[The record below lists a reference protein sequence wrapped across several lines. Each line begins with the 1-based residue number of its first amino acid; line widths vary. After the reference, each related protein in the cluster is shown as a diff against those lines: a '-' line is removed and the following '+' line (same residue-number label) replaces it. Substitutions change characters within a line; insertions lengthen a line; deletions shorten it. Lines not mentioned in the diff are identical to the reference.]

1 MNEDQA
7 HYRTK
12 NATPQTIQAFKNHTC
27 SRASSAGYEPPT
39 PEIVGA
45 LIKMAGWSQTK
56 TARLVGVNYTIE
68 KGSPTVRRWKTTSGK
83 SETIPY
89 SAWRLL
95 LLAAGVVEISE
106 DLSAVGANKVAD

>member
-1 MNEDQA
+1 MSEDRAQ
-7 HYRTK
+7 YTTG
-12 NATPQTIQAFKNHTC
+12 NSIPQTIQAFRNRAC
-27 SRASSAGYEPPT
+27 SKPSSAGYEPPT

-56 TARLVGVNYTIE
+56 TARLAGVNYTIE
-68 KGSPTVRRWKTTSGK
+68 KGSPTVRRWKTTKGK

-106 DLSAVGANKVAD
+106 DLSAVGASKIAE